1 MNRKDSRTEENHGAW
16 HTGRRIGSKFQHS
29 IFYFAIRIGGR
40 SLAYALL
47 YCVVA
52 YYVLFSPVARVRAGF
67 YLRRRFPEKNP
78 VARLL
83 DCYRLCLEL
92 GKVLIDRAAVGI
104 IGPSALRGTLI
115 GLDVMLKIRDEGRGM
130 ILLTSHVGCWQAAM
144 SALGA
149 LKRPVHLLMR
159 REDGELDRHYYE
171 HTGTPCPYSIID
183 PSGYLGGALEMTG
196 ALNRGE
202 IVCIMGDRVFGND
215 ANALEMDFLGEKALF
230 PVSAFRL
237 AAATGAP
244 VIVLFSSKTGH
255 DTFEVSAKKIIRVP
269 GDIGRRRLKENMRD
283 YLKQYTDALEAYAAT
298 NPYQFFNF
306 YDMWQR

>member
-1 MNRKDSRTEENHGAW
+1 VNKTEQNEKW
-16 HTGRRIGSKFQHS
+16 HAGKRIGSKFQHS

-40 SLAYALL
+40 RLAYGLL
-47 YCVVA
+47 YVVVA
-52 YYVLFSPVARVRAGF
+52 YYVLFSPLARTRAGF
-67 YLRRRFPEKNP
+67 YLERRFRGKS
-78 VARLL
+78 AMGRLL

-92 GKVLIDRAAVGI
+92 GRVLVDRAAVGI
-104 IGPSALRGTLI
+104 IGPSALRGELL
-115 GLDVMLKIRDEGRGM
+115 GLDLLLKLRNEGKGM

-144 SALGA
+144 SALEG
-149 LKRPVHLLMR
+149 LNRPVHLLMR
-159 REDGELDRHYYE
+159 REDGELDRHYFE
-171 HTGTPCPYSIID
+171 HTGTPSPYGIID

-215 ANALEMDFLGEKALF
+215 ANAVEMEFLGDKAQF

-244 VIVLFSSKTGH
+244 VIVLFSCKTGRNA
-255 DTFEVSAKKIIRVP
+255 FEVSAAKIIRVP
-269 GDIGRRRLKENMRD
+269 GNIGRKSKETLGP
-283 YLKQYTDALEAYAAT
+283 YIQQYIDSLEAYVET

-306 YDMWQR
+306 YDMWRR

>member
-1 MNRKDSRTEENHGAW
+1 MGNEPPGGNHDVW
-16 HTGRRIGSKFQHS
+16 HTRRQIGSKFQHS
-29 IFYFAIRIGGR
+29 IFYVTIRIGGR

-47 YCVVA
+47 SCVVA
-52 YYVLFSPVARVRAGF
+52 YYVLFSPLARTRASF
-67 YLRRRFPEKNP
+67 YLRRRFPQKNR

-104 IGPSALRGTLI
+104 IGPSALRGKLV
-115 GLDVMLKIRDEGRGM
+115 GLDVLRKIRNEGKGM

-144 SALGA
+144 SALGD
-149 LKRPVHLLMR
+149 LQRPVHLLMR

-171 HTGTPCPYSIID
+171 HTGTSCPYGIID

-196 ALNRGE
+196 ALGRGE

-215 ANALEMDFLGEKALF
+215 ANAVEMDFLGDKALF

-237 AAATGAP
+237 ASATGAP

-269 GDIGRRRLKENMRD
+269 GNIGRRGKGTLRSYIR
-283 YLKQYTDALEAYAAT
+283 QYTDSLESYIET

-306 YDMWQR
+306 YDMWRR